1 MRNKE
6 EKTLSLDFEITRQF
20 ERGIEKI
27 IAKFSDENDA
37 MEFMEAKVAW
47 DHKTKV
53 HTVYRL
59 FHDRKKIKEVD
70 AEQQETLDSD
80 GGMGSTKRS
89 GLSPLATSPRPAGGS
104 VPYRHEDD
112 IDDE

>member
-1 MRNKE
+1 M
-6 EKTLSLDFEITRQF
+6 SLDFEITRQF
-20 ERGIEKI
+20 ERGTEKI

-37 MEFMEAKVAW
+37 VQFMEAKVAW

-59 FHDRKKIKEVD
+59 FRNRKMITEAD
-70 AEQQETLDSD
+70 SQLQETLDSD
-80 GGMGSTKRS
+80 SGAGTGKRA
-89 GLSPLATSPRPAGGS
+89 GFTPLATSPKPAGGNMT
-104 VPYRHEDD
+104 YRHEDD